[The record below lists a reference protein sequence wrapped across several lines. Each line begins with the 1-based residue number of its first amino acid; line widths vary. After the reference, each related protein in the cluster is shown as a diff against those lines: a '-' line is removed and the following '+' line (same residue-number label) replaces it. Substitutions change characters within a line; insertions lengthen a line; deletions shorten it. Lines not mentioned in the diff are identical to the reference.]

1 MIRRLILALAVST
14 GLLALAPARADADWT
29 AIAYRNHQQAHQ
41 IAQQIA
47 NGVIRGTIRSGVD
60 ATNYWRNN
68 YRPTI
73 PQGALQTP
81 PRIPYRR

>member
-1 MIRRLILALAVST
+1 MIRRLILTLTAAA
-14 GLLALAPARADADWT
+14 GLVALAPTSASADWS

-41 IAQQIA
+41 VAQQIA

-60 ATNYWRNN
+60 SINYWRQN

-73 PQGALQTP
+73 PQGALQSM
-81 PRIPYRR
+81 PRSPWRR